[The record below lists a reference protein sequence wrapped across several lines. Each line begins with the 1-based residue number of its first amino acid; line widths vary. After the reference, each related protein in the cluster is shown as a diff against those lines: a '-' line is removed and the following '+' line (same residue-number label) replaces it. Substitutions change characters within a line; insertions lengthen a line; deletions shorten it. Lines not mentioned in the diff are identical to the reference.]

1 MENKNI
7 NESEYA
13 NYILIYIIESI
24 INILD
29 EKTIDIF
36 SKNILYENEN
46 ELLNFDDFDNN
57 IIFYSYLIS
66 SFQNIKYNNFNLI
79 KIQPIINQRN
89 FLIFLNYLK
98 EIVTNNK
105 NAYKNSI
112 IKINIYLI
120 ISYFD
125 GNKSKDII
133 NSVEYFNISQK
144 EIEKIYKI
152 KSKKNETIYD
162 NKWKKEYHKNVISF
176 KNTQLFN
183 VKQIFSFI
191 KTYFIKKNIFTY
203 IDEIEKILNDLN
215 NKINLNVENE
225 IIDNDNYKMYF
236 DLYLENKV
244 RGYGYE
250 KNNNEYQ
257 LKIEQLKKK
266 LYDFKDISNL
276 TNINDI
282 LCLLSIFDDSS
293 KVFDNISDMYN
304 NFKNNYDLLIK
315 ESEEDLTDEFKN
327 ILTDEEFYNKIK
339 NILESKT
346 VKEYLLNKRKFMND
360 NNIKIIY
367 EFNEKYDDDLSEGY
381 KNFMNYY
388 YENIDCFNKL
398 IIIKYLPKYKRAF
411 VDPNM
416 KIVINPLFIQLTN
429 ELNDDKEKKTEILKS
444 YLIIILI
451 HEIIHLLKFM
461 KSNNFSKNNIS
472 QTPNNK
478 EGGKIFINYLF
489 GIPIINSISYSQ
501 AKEINNENNWNNIDD
516 LHKIFNNMKLNYIKE
531 EENDSYKINFYLSNN
546 NEENEI
552 EHNDWFDIN

>member
-461 KSNNFSKNNIS
+461 KSNNFSKNNIP

-531 EENDSYKINFYLSNN
+531 EENDSYKINFYLSYN

>member
-1 MENKNI
+1 M
-7 NESEYA
+7 
-13 NYILIYIIESI
+13 
-24 INILD
+24 
-29 EKTIDIF
+29 
-36 SKNILYENEN
+36 
-46 ELLNFDDFDNN
+46 
-57 IIFYSYLIS
+57 
-66 SFQNIKYNNFNLI
+66 
-79 KIQPIINQRN
+79 
-89 FLIFLNYLK
+89 
-98 EIVTNNK
+98 
-105 NAYKNSI
+105 
-112 IKINIYLI
+112 I

-461 KSNNFSKNNIS
+461 KSNNFSKNNIP

>member
-236 DLYLENKV
+236 DL
-244 RGYGYE
+244 
-250 KNNNEYQ
+250 
-257 LKIEQLKKK
+257 
-266 LYDFKDISNL
+266 F
-276 TNINDI
+276 
-282 LCLLSIFDDSS
+282 
-293 KVFDNISDMYN
+293 
-304 NFKNNYDLLIK
+304 
-315 ESEEDLTDEFKN
+315 
-327 ILTDEEFYNKIK
+327 
-339 NILESKT
+339 LES
-346 VKEYLLNKRKFMND
+346 
-360 NNIKIIY
+360 
-367 EFNEKYDDDLSEGY
+367 
-381 KNFMNYY
+381 
-388 YENIDCFNKL
+388 
-398 IIIKYLPKYKRAF
+398 
-411 VDPNM
+411 
-416 KIVINPLFIQLTN
+416 
-429 ELNDDKEKKTEILKS
+429 
-444 YLIIILI
+444 
-451 HEIIHLLKFM
+451 
-461 KSNNFSKNNIS
+461 
-472 QTPNNK
+472 
-478 EGGKIFINYLF
+478 
-489 GIPIINSISYSQ
+489 
-501 AKEINNENNWNNIDD
+501 
-516 LHKIFNNMKLNYIKE
+516 
-531 EENDSYKINFYLSNN
+531 
-546 NEENEI
+546 
-552 EHNDWFDIN
+552 